1 MARNYCVVGLGAIAI
16 ACGMVSSSVGAQ
28 EMIDLPEQDGA
39 MSADFEEVFRIG
51 SFDGETWET
60 FGERPRVQMITAGP
74 GGGRQQVSQDGIK
87 QMTFYPELPVLMA
100 VDASWSGKIWV
111 QRRGKEPT
119 EEGPIDILTP
129 AGQYVGTFP
138 MGATEIPAAFGPD
151 GLAAYVETDDFEV
164 PVGVVRRLP
173 PVVN

>member
-1 MARNYCVVGLGAIAI
+1 MVGLGAIAI

-28 EMIDLPEQDGA
+28 EMIDPPEQDGA

-60 FGERPRVQMITAGP
+60 FSEGPRVQMITAGP

-100 VDASWSGKIWV
+100 ADASWSGKIWV

-119 EEGPIDILTP
+119 EEEPIDVLTP
-129 AGQYVGTFP
+129 
-138 MGATEIPAAFGPD
+138 PD
-151 GLAAYVETDDFEV
+151 STSAPSRWVRPRSQPRSVRMDWPHTSRQMTSRCRSAWCDDYLR
-164 PVGVVRRLP
+164 P
-173 PVVN
+173 